1 MPLPRLANSSSKEQS
16 SDDCAGLDNAR
27 HDDAPKG
34 MLRSAYAP
42 TGCTGCLGGL
52 MAIESREEWRSRTGF
67 LLAAVGSAV
76 GLGNMW
82 RFSYLASEK
91 GGAGFVALYLVFTLL
106 IGLPVMLAEL
116 TIGRGARSGPIAAL
130 EHFGGSAWR
139 WLGVVFVAA
148 GFLILSYYGVI
159 GGWTLRYAFEAA
171 TVGFAADSGAHFG
184 ELASGFDSLA
194 MQVIFMAM
202 TVLIVSGGIGAGIQ
216 WAARIAMPG
225 LFVIMIGIAIY
236 AFTLDG
242 SGAGYAYYLNFD
254 LEKALALD
262 VIVAAAGQAFFSLSL
277 GMGAMLTFASY
288 LPRES
293 HLVKETVTISFADF
307 GVAYVAGLMVFPL
320 IFALGMGSEIS
331 GSTIGALFVA
341 LPKAFATMGFV
352 GRFVGFAFFVALV
365 VGALTSAISL
375 LEVLVSAS
383 MDAFHWERR
392 RAAVTAGFLVT
403 GLGAW
408 SAFDID
414 ILDLAD
420 SIAINLFLVG
430 GGLGI
435 AIFVG
440 WIMHDPIGEASAGG
454 TKSPVYVVWQW
465 LLRVVVPAALL
476 FILWHALPETWA
488 KFIAVAGL
496 R

>member
-1 MPLPRLANSSSKEQS
+1 MS
-16 SDDCAGLDNAR
+16 
-27 HDDAPKG
+27 
-34 MLRSAYAP
+34 
-42 TGCTGCLGGL
+42 GG
-52 MAIESREEWRSRTGF
+52 AVATQSREQWRSRSGF

-82 RFSYLASEK
+82 RFSYLASEN
-91 GGAGFVALYLVFTLL
+91 GGAGFVALYLFFTL
-106 IGLPVMLAEL
+106 IVGLPLLLAEV
-116 TIGRGARSGPIAAL
+116 TIGRGARSGPIMAL
-130 EHFGGSAWR
+130 AHFGGARWR

-171 TVGFAADSGAHFG
+171 TVGFPADAGAHFV

-194 MQVIFMAM
+194 TQIVFMAL
-202 TVLIVSGGIGAGIQ
+202 TILIVSGGIGAGIEKV
-216 WAARIAMPG
+216 ARIAMPG
-225 LFVIMIGIAIY
+225 LFVIMIGIALY
-236 AFTLDG
+236 AFTLEG

-254 LEKALALD
+254 LEKALVFD
-262 VIVAAAGQAFFSLSL
+262 VVVAAAGQAFFSLSL

-288 LPRES
+288 LPRDS
-293 HLVKETVTISFADF
+293 NLARETAVISGADF
-307 GVAYVAGLMVFPL
+307 GVAYLAGLMVFPL

-341 LPKAFATMGFV
+341 LPKAFSAMGLV
-352 GRFVGFAFFVALV
+352 GRFVGLAFFLALV

-392 RAAVTAGFLVT
+392 RATLVAGILVTA
-403 GLGAW
+403 LGAW

-430 GGLGI
+430 GGLGV
-435 AIFVG
+435 AVFVG
-440 WIMHDPIGEASAGG
+440 WVMQDPIGEASAGG
-454 TKSPVYVVWQW
+454 TNSILFEIWRG
-465 LLRVVVPAALL
+465 LLRFVVPAALL
-476 FILWHALPETWA
+476 FVLWHALPETWE
-488 KFIAVAGL
+488 KFKIVAGL
-496 R
+496 G